1 MKLPRTVGAQNAA
14 NQSVASTTR
23 ATSDINIAVGR
34 TEFQMRMYECLYVT
48 MGGEPMTH
56 TLSRTRL
63 KSANEVNS

>member
-1 MKLPRTVGAQNAA
+1 MIVTSECDNQNRRLA
-14 NQSVASTTR
+14 
-23 ATSDINIAVGR
+23 GR

-63 KSANEVNS
+63 QSANEVNS